1 MSTTNVPFGIKVVQ
15 KIAGTCC
22 SSVNFNRN
30 RWFPVSVWILTFLTY
45 TYYHATRKPIS
56 VVKTILNRNCTGLVP
71 PPHTN
76 TSDENWCDW
85 KPFDRPDASSLLGAL
100 DSSFLFAYAA
110 AMFISGI
117 VAERVNLRYFLTVG
131 MIMSGISCCLM
142 GVARIYNIHSL
153 WYFIG
158 VQVMGGIFQTTGWP
172 GVVTVMGK
180 WFERERR
187 GLIMG
192 IWNSH
197 TSIGNILGTVIA
209 SHYLDADWALSFIT
223 PGWQMI
229 ALAGL
234 VFLFLAPSPKDVGC
248 PEPDRHLQTATA
260 HKRFGAAS
268 NGGYRRIP
276 TAGGSLADNEE
287 QDEAD
292 SVISS
297 DSDLLTQEENVQ
309 RNNEDHPILSNP
321 KERAVGFCGALCI
334 PGVIE
339 YSLCLFFAKLVSYT
353 FLFWL
358 PLYINSSTTLSP
370 KHSADLSTVFDV
382 GGIFGG
388 IVAGIISDSSSMSAT
403 TCVVMFVLAIPMLFV
418 YHLYGGD
425 NLMTNG
431 AMLLVAGALVNGP
444 YALITTAVS
453 AELGTHSSLAG
464 NSKALAT
471 VTAIIDGT
479 GSIGAAVGPLLA
491 GIVSSSLS
499 WQYVFYM
506 LMLSDLMALLLLIR
520 LMVGE
525 MRRWREAKRVAW
537 NS

>member
-260 HKRFGAAS
+260 HK
-268 NGGYRRIP
+268 
-276 TAGGSLADNEE
+276 
-287 QDEAD
+287 
-292 SVISS
+292 
-297 DSDLLTQEENVQ
+297 ENVQ